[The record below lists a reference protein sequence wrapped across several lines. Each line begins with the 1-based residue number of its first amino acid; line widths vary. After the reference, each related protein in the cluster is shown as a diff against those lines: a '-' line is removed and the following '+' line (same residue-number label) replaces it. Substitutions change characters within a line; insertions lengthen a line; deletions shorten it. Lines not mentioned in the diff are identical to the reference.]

1 MPYSISNPQGKDR
14 EKLIGQLSKEGLV
27 LRVWYDEEPVDW
39 DGIEGIQ
46 FEGVGKN
53 TYFMSPPYA
62 YSQLVHWLFMGG
74 WRMSI
79 PHQIETPIIDTFR
92 EDPEKVGK
100 VLEGLEIECLID
112 SFHDNMD
119 WRVFR
124 RSDIESGE

>member
-1 MPYSISNPQGKDR
+1 MLYSISRPQENERD
-14 EKLIGQLSKEGLV
+14 ELIQQLSEEKRV
-27 LRVWYDEEPVDW
+27 LRIWYDEEPVDW
-39 DGIEGIQ
+39 DRIEEVQ
-46 FEGVGKN
+46 LEGLGKN

-74 WRMSI
+74 WRISY
-79 PHQIETPIIDTFR
+79 PHHVETPLIDTFR